1 VPKLKTKKSFA
12 KRLKVTKK
20 KKVLKAKAGRRHLL
34 STKSRKRKRSLRRK
48 SALPKTVAGM
58 VKKGL
63 PYS

>member
-1 VPKLKTKKSFA
+1 MPKLKTKKSFA